1 MRKGILLSLLLLVI
15 FFFSAGAQETCPQ
28 VIPSLKE
35 WKGGNGKLSLKKK
48 GKLVIPPEYRSK
60 LVAGVEQFKS
70 DLLEMS
76 GMKYEVKYGK
86 PSKGDIYFTL
96 NFSQK
101 SLGEEGYQINI
112 GDYVRVEAPT
122 KTGAFWATRTL
133 LQMIVSGG
141 TDFPKGEIRDYPDY
155 ARRGFMLDCG
165 RKFFPLQYL
174 KDYVRILSF
183 YKMNEFQI
191 HLNDNGFVEFFDND
205 WSKTY
210 SAFRLESTKFPGL
223 TAKDGS
229 YTKNEFRDLQQEAQY
244 FGVNIIPE
252 IDIPAHSLAF
262 SQFKPEIGSKEYGM
276 DHLDLYNPETYKF
289 VDALLDE
296 YIGGDNP
303 VFIGKDV
310 HIGTDEYNKKEAE
323 KYRYFT
329 DRYLKFVES
338 YHKQPRMWGGL
349 KWLAGKTP
357 VKSKGVIVNAWSAD
371 WVDPVQSLK
380 DGYELI
386 NTCDGFLYIVPGAGY
401 YQDFLNTEWIYNNWS
416 VTKLSSDITLTK
428 DEPGLSGAMFA
439 VWNDHCGNGISQ
451 KDVHLRTMPA
461 LQTLAQKMWNDA
473 GKPADYAAFNK
484 LCKGM
489 IEAPGLNLSGRV
501 NGKTDVVLK
510 YDLVKPKAKDLSG
523 NEFNVKKRKD
533 NVIETQVYEVGYPYS
548 VQFDLNLSS
557 NNNKDVVLFGND
569 YAKVYANWNGTG
581 KIAFSREGYTFNFDT
596 VIPANEWV
604 NLRIDGTVNGMKLYI
619 NGKQVEELMPKER
632 ECAKLNGGSSKMYY
646 QFTSFFPLQFI
657 GDKTTGFKGEM
668 KNLMVK
674 QEKYLN
680 LLYNPA
686 RFLK

>member
-1 MRKGILLSLLLLVI
+1 
-15 FFFSAGAQETCPQ
+15 
-28 VIPSLKE
+28 
-35 WKGGNGKLSLKKK
+35 
-48 GKLVIPPEYRSK
+48 
-60 LVAGVEQFKS
+60 
-70 DLLEMS
+70 
-76 GMKYEVKYGK
+76 
-86 PSKGDIYFTL
+86 
-96 NFSQK
+96 
-101 SLGEEGYQINI
+101 
-112 GDYVRVEAPT
+112 
-122 KTGAFWATRTL
+122 
-133 LQMIVSGG
+133 
-141 TDFPKGEIRDYPDY
+141 
-155 ARRGFMLDCG
+155 
-165 RKFFPLQYL
+165 
-174 KDYVRILSF
+174 
-183 YKMNEFQI
+183 MNEFQI

-416 VTKLSSDITLTK
+416 VAKLSNDITLAK
-428 DEPGLSGAMFA
+428 NEPGLSGAMFA

-473 GKPADYAAFNK
+473 GKPDDYAVFNK

-533 NVIETQVYEVGYPYS
+533 NVIETPVYEVGYPYF

-557 NNNKDVVLFGND
+557 NNDKNIVLFGND

-596 VIPANEWV
+596 TIPANEWV

-619 NGKQVEELMPKER
+619 NGKQVEELTPKKR
-632 ECAKLNGGSSKMYY
+632 ECAKLNGGISAMYY

-657 GDKTTGFKGEM
+657 GDKATGFKGKM